1 MHLSAKPQAI
11 MSVGY
16 EPDLLRLRS
25 LLLRRCLG
33 VEVLEAPDLLTA
45 MQIARREHGLY
56 LLVLC
61 HTVPTDDQRLIIDTA
76 TRRFGHISAFSVFVG
91 LCPGSLPGKPVS
103 CDPDRL
109 VGAVLKELQKEGSAL
124 PYQDR
129 EHKIFRPAQLQLQA
143 AEYYSPGVTGAKKHY
158 DRNWERLASEAD

>member
-1 MHLSAKPQAI
+1 VTVHLSAKPQAI

-25 LLLRRCLG
+25 LLLRRCLS

-45 MQIARREHGLY
+45 MQIARRERGLY

-76 TRRFGHISAFSVFVG
+76 SRRWTTSVRSQSLRDCVPAAF
-91 LCPGSLPGKPVS
+91 PVS
-103 CDPDRL
+103 RS
-109 VGAVLKELQKEGSAL
+109 AVIPIAL
-124 PYQDR
+124 LGR
-129 EHKIFRPAQLQLQA
+129 
-143 AEYYSPGVTGAKKHY
+143 S
-158 DRNWERLASEAD
+158 